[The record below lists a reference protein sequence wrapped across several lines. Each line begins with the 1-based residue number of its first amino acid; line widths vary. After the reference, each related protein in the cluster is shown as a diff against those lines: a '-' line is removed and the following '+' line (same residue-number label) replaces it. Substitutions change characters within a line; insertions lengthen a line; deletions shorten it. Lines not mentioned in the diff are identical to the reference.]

1 MYRRYTFDEIK
12 RKIID
17 ILHSTGG
24 TGLSG
29 IEMADKI
36 GINRMTVTKYLD
48 IMYAMGLLKRKKI
61 GNVNVWF
68 VEMGVGDI
76 EFPINYIQVQ
86 QKLIKAILAGEE
98 DQARRLL
105 VNVLNSNIDQ
115 VRVITDVILPAVN
128 TVGELY
134 SRGRL
139 NKTERTFL
147 LSLMMELID
156 LVKFTLR
163 PEEHKTNA
171 HVVCVASSEG
181 RVHLAKSTAVA
192 FLARGWD
199 SSYIGDVEQQID
211 PFFDMDF
218 QRYLSR
224 LWDNKRGLM
233 LMCIFSSGEGPL
245 RFLLSTAI
253 AMKSRLKG
261 ELRIAAI
268 TTQDQEQQKQQQV
281 AEEAGA
287 DYVANDVLS
296 LVDWAEREYKNS
308 AISA

>member
-17 ILHSTGG
+17 VLHNASG

-29 IEMADKI
+29 VELADKI
-36 GINRMTVTKYLD
+36 GINRMTMTKYLD
-48 IMYAMGLLKRKKI
+48 VMHAMGLLKMKRI

-86 QKLIKAILAGEE
+86 QKLISAVLAAEE
-98 DQARRLL
+98 DQARRIL
-105 VNVLNSNIDQ
+105 VNVLNSDVDQ
-115 VRVITDVILPAVN
+115 VRVMTDVILPAVN
-128 TVGELY
+128 TIGELY
-134 SRGRL
+134 NRGRL

-163 PEEHKTNA
+163 PTEHKANA
-171 HVVCVASSEG
+171 HVICVASSEN

-211 PFFDMDF
+211 PFFDIDF
-218 QRYLSR
+218 QRYVSR

-233 LMCIFSSGEGPL
+233 LICIFSSGAGSL
-245 RFLLSTAI
+245 RFLLSTTK
-253 AMKSRLKG
+253 AMKGRLKG
-261 ELRIAAI
+261 ELRITAM
-268 TTQDQEQQKQQQV
+268 TMQEQQQG
-281 AEEAGA
+281 AEEEGA
-287 DYVANDVLS
+287 DYLAKDVIS
-296 LVDWAEREYKNS
+296 LVEWAEHEYKNS
-308 AISA
+308 ISA